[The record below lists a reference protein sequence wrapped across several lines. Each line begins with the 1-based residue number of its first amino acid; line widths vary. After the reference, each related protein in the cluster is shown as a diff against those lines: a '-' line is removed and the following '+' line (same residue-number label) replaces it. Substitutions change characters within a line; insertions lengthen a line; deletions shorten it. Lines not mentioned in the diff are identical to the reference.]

1 METPVKISFQGSQ
14 PSDALTQLIE
24 EEVEALEKVHGRLTS
39 CHVNVRVP
47 PRGGRYAVNIHLAL
61 PGHVDIN
68 VDHVSDD
75 DERFIDPQFAVG
87 DAFRRAERQLKERTR
102 IQRGE
107 TKHLHER
114 IERTL
119 DADRPPLKN
128 E

>member
-14 PSDALTQLIE
+14 PSDALTQLIT
-24 EEVEALEKVHGRLTS
+24 EEVEALEKFHGRMTA

-47 PRGGRYAVNIHLAL
+47 DRGGLFSVNIHLSL
-61 PGHVDIN
+61 PGHVDVN

-75 DERFIDPQFAVG
+75 DERLVEPQFAVS
-87 DAFRRAERQLKERTR
+87 DAFRRAERQIKDKTR
-102 IQRGE
+102 KQRGE
-107 TKHLHER
+107 VKHLHER

-119 DADRPPLKN
+119 DRPGPPTKN